1 MRLGLGAAHEEDRV
15 DAERVLALPY
25 LPALAV
31 REPGAELGVAAAE
44 DLAAGEVVRREAA
57 APDGQ
62 LKDPRVGGAEPA
74 DSWALPR
81 PRTVLLSARLLLALL
96 EECNP
101 DASNDRAAYRLG
113 KVVELVAEGGR
124 VAAAGLHGLRLEV
137 SRPPRSAISG
147 ESAGGDGET
156 SWPCGC
162 DELKSVT
169 EPFLEESLDVSAAV
183 HG

>member
-31 REPGAELGVAAAE
+31 REPGAELRVAAAE

-62 LKDPRVGGAEPA
+62 LEDPRVGGAEPA
-74 DSWALPR
+74 DARALPR
-81 PRTVLLSARLLLALL
+81 PRAVLLSARSLLALL

-101 DASNDRAAYRLG
+101 DASNDRAAH
-113 KVVELVAEGGR
+113 VNPGR
-124 VAAAGLHGLRLEV
+124 VQVERA
-137 SRPPRSAISG
+137 
-147 ESAGGDGET
+147 D
-156 SWPCGC
+156 
-162 DELKSVT
+162 
-169 EPFLEESLDVSAAV
+169 
-183 HG
+183 